1 MWRCGVESD
10 YSVSSLSEIERKS
23 ELDNIY
29 HMKVITVKLEHILSY
44 MIYKKQKLFVPFSP

>member
-1 MWRCGVESD
+1 MESD
-10 YSVSSLSEIERKS
+10 YTVSSLSEIERKS

-44 MIYKKQKLFVPFSP
+44 MIYKKQKLFVPVSP